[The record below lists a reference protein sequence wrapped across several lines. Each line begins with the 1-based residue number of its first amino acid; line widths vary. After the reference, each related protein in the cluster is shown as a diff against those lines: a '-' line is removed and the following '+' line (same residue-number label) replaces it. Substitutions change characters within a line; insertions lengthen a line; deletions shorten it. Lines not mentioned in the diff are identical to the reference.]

1 MEQRQVGRSGVNISS
16 IGLGTGMFGARL
28 DEQEAFHIL
37 DYALEKGITYVDTAE
52 LYGVGMSERLIGNWM
67 HQRGCRDKIT
77 ILTKFYVDDP
87 RTWGNRDYI
96 RKALD
101 GSLYRL
107 RTDYVDIYMMHFAD
121 LTVPIEETLATL
133 TEEVE
138 AGRVRAIGSSNF
150 YTHQLNEALAASE
163 SGGYRRF
170 EVHQPEYSLVMN
182 PWSFVRYPENDSCP
196 MGLYEPALGL
206 YESEDQ
212 LFPICLKENIAN
224 TIYSPLGGGFLSGQY
239 ARGAS
244 LPEGSRASTQGRF
257 VDRMITERN
266 FQILDKVQAK
276 ASELGMSVYN
286 LSMAWAMA
294 HPAVTSTIV
303 GARLPRHIDDALE
316 ASEIRLDPELRAE
329 MTAWTR

>member
-1 MEQRQVGRSGVNISS
+1 MEQRQVGRSEVSISS
-16 IGLGTGMFGARL
+16 IGLGGAMFGARL
-28 DEQEAFHIL
+28 EEQESFRIL

-52 LYGVGMSERLIGNWM
+52 LYGVGMSERVIGNWM

-77 ILTKFYVDDP
+77 VLTKFYVDDP

-121 LTVPIEETLATL
+121 LTVPIEATLATL

-138 AGRVRAIGSSNF
+138 AGRVRTIGFSNF

-163 SGGYRRF
+163 SNGYRRF
-170 EVHQPEYSLVMN
+170 QVHQPEYSLVMN
-182 PWSFVRYPENDSCP
+182 PWSFIRYPPNDSYP
-196 MGLYEPALGL
+196 IGLYET
-206 YESEDQ
+206 EDQ
-212 LFPICLKENIAN
+212 IYPICLKENIAN

-244 LPEGSRASTQGRF
+244 LPEGSRASIQGRF
-257 VDRMITERN
+257 VDRMLTERN
-266 FQILDKVQAK
+266 FQILDKLQAK
-276 ASELGMSVYN
+276 ADELGISVYN
-286 LSMAWAMA
+286 LSMAWAMS

-303 GARLPRHIDDALE
+303 GARIPKHVDDALE
-316 ASEIRLDPELRAE
+316 ASEIYLDPELRAE

>member
-1 MEQRQVGRSGVNISS
+1 MEQRQVGRSEVSISS
-16 IGLGTGMFGARL
+16 IGLGGAMFGARL
-28 DEQEAFHIL
+28 EEQESFRIL

-52 LYGVGMSERLIGNWM
+52 LYGVGMSERVIGNWM

-77 ILTKFYVDDP
+77 VLTKFYVDDP

-121 LTVPIEETLATL
+121 LTVPIEATLATL

-138 AGRVRAIGSSNF
+138 AGRVRTIGFSNF

-163 SGGYRRF
+163 SNGYRRF
-170 EVHQPEYSLVMN
+170 QVHQPEYSLVMN
-182 PWSFVRYPENDSCP
+182 PWSFIRYPPNDSYP
-196 MGLYEPALGL
+196 IGLYET
-206 YESEDQ
+206 EDQ
-212 LFPICLKENIAN
+212 IYPICLKENIAN

-244 LPEGSRASTQGRF
+244 LPEGSRASIQGRF
-257 VDRMITERN
+257 VDRMLTERN
-266 FQILDKVQAK
+266 FQILDKLQAK
-276 ASELGMSVYN
+276 ADELGISVYN
-286 LSMAWAMA
+286 LSMAWAMS

-303 GARLPRHIDDALE
+303 GARIPKHVDDALE
-316 ASEIRLDPELRAE
+316 ASEIHLDPELRAE

>member
-1 MEQRQVGRSGVNISS
+1 MEQRKVGRSEVSISS
-16 IGLGTGMFGARL
+16 IGLGGAMFGARL
-28 DEQEAFHIL
+28 DEQESFRIL

-52 LYGVGMSERLIGNWM
+52 SYGVGMSERVIGNWM
-67 HQRGCRDKIT
+67 HQRGCRDKLT
-77 ILTKFYVDDP
+77 ILTKFYVDHP

-121 LTVPIEETLATL
+121 LTVPIEETLSTL
-133 TEEVE
+133 TEEVD
-138 AGRVRAIGSSNF
+138 AGRVRTIGFSNF
-150 YTHQLNEALAASE
+150 YTHQLNEALAASA
-163 SGGYRRF
+163 SGGYQRF
-170 EVHQPEYSLVMN
+170 QVHQPEYSLVMN
-182 PWSFVRYPENDSCP
+182 PWSFIRYPPNDSYP
-196 MGLYEPALGL
+196 IGLYET
-206 YESEDQ
+206 EDQ
-212 LFPICLKENIAN
+212 LYPICLKENIAN

-244 LPEGSRASTQGRF
+244 IPEGSRASIQGRF
-257 VDRMITERN
+257 VDRMMTERN
-266 FQILDKVQAK
+266 FQILDKLQAK
-276 ASELGMSVYN
+276 AKELGMSVYS

-303 GARLPRHIDDALE
+303 GARTPKHIDDALE
-316 ASEIRLDPELRAE
+316 ASEIHLDPELRAE

>member
-1 MEQRQVGRSGVNISS
+1 MEQRPVGRSGVSISS

-28 DEQEAFHIL
+28 DEQESFRIL
-37 DYALEKGITYVDTAE
+37 DYALDKGITYVDTAE
-52 LYGVGMSERLIGNWM
+52 LYGTGMSERAIGNWM
-67 HQRGCRDKIT
+67 HERGCRDKIT

-121 LTVPIEETLATL
+121 PTVPIAETLSTL

-138 AGRVRAIGSSNF
+138 AGRVRTIGFSNF
-150 YTHQLNEALAASE
+150 YTHQLQEALAASA
-163 SGGYRRF
+163 SGGYQRF
-170 EVHQPEYSLVMN
+170 QVHQPEYSLVMN
-182 PWSFVRYPENDSCP
+182 PWSFIRYPPNNP
-196 MGLYEPALGL
+196 IGLYET
-206 YESEDQ
+206 EDQ
-212 LFPICLKENIAN
+212 LYPICQKENIAN

-244 LPEGSRASTQGRF
+244 LPEGSRASLQGWF
-257 VDRMITERN
+257 VDRMMTERN
-266 FQILDKVQAK
+266 FQILDKLQAK
-276 ASELGMSVYN
+276 ADEVGMSVYN
-286 LSMAWAMA
+286 LSMAWAMT
-294 HPAVTSTIV
+294 HPAVTSTII
-303 GARLPRHIDDALE
+303 GARTSQHIDDALE
-316 ASEIRLDPELRAE
+316 ASEIGLESDLRAE

>member
-1 MEQRQVGRSGVNISS
+1 MEQRQVGRSEVSISS
-16 IGLGTGMFGARL
+16 IGLGGAMFGARL
-28 DEQEAFHIL
+28 EEQESFRIL

-52 LYGVGMSERLIGNWM
+52 LYGVGMSERVIGHWM

-77 ILTKFYVDDP
+77 VLTKFYVDDP

-138 AGRVRAIGSSNF
+138 AGRVRTIGFSNF

-163 SGGYRRF
+163 SNGYRRF
-170 EVHQPEYSLVMN
+170 QVHQPEYSLVMN
-182 PWSFVRYPENDSCP
+182 PWSFIRYPPNDSYP
-196 MGLYEPALGL
+196 IGLYET
-206 YESEDQ
+206 EDQ
-212 LFPICLKENIAN
+212 IYPICLKENIAN

-244 LPEGSRASTQGRF
+244 LPEGSRASIQGRF
-257 VDRMITERN
+257 VDRMLTERN
-266 FQILDKVQAK
+266 FQILDKLQAK
-276 ASELGMSVYN
+276 ADELGMSVYN
-286 LSMAWAMA
+286 LSMAWAMS

-303 GARLPRHIDDALE
+303 GARIPKHVDDALE
-316 ASEIRLDPELRAE
+316 ASEIHLDPELRAE